1 MHIQRSGLAETQN
14 NVNLSLKEAF
24 KTLEK
29 FTLKFEGKHTL
40 GVSTGKEI
48 RTSWSLLRCV
58 KPLFGRIQEPI
69 LGVDINTDGSC
80 SSFR

>member
-14 NVNLSLKEAF
+14 NVNLSLK
-24 KTLEK
+24 
-29 FTLKFEGKHTL
+29 FEGKHTL

-48 RTSWSLLRCV
+48 LTSWSLLRCV

-69 LGVDINTDGSC
+69 LGVYINTDGSC
-80 SSFR
+80 SPFR